1 MEDRRK
7 GDRRKNDRRIEDKI
21 NKQENN
27 MIERIRTNNAE
38 LRIIYNYLHR
48 LKDKLTGNYE

>member
-21 NKQENN
+21 NKHENN

-38 LRIIYNYLHR
+38 LRLIYNYLHR